1 MSVARVSEIT
11 ATSDVGFDDAIKK
24 GIERAT
30 STLRHVMGAWVEDQ
44 EIRLD
49 EGRIKDYKVT
59 MKVTF
64 LLE

>member
-1 MSVARVSEIT
+1 LSVARVSEIT